1 MSAQL
6 WISDVKKVFKSQ
18 EDIESKLMRFKNISV
33 LGTIVNVEFSP
44 NLYEG
49 SNDKR
54 PVVYQLDDGTG
65 VMKIVHFIHDKVA
78 RQRRTIDLDQCHG
91 PLQDGVANH
100 CLING
105 PLKAGDTVHVKGVP
119 HIDDQRRRTGV
130 VPEEGHETT
139 ASKTIILKAYAVRLL
154 VDPNDEIERMFLVD
168 KLRKSEIYSH
178 LFSA

>member
-6 WISDVKKVFKSQ
+6 WVSDVFKVFKSQ
-18 EDIESKLMRFKNISV
+18 EDIDKKLVKFKNISV
-33 LGTIVNVEFSP
+33 LGTIVNVEMSP

-54 PVVYQLDDGTG
+54 PVVYQVDDGTG
-65 VMKIVHFIHDKVA
+65 VIRVVYFIHDKVA
-78 RQRRTIDLDQCHG
+78 RQRKTIDLDQCQG
-91 PLQDGVANH
+91 PLRDGVANQ

-105 PLKAGDTVHVKGVP
+105 PLKAGATVHVKGVP
-119 HIDDQRRRTGV
+119 HIDDQRRRTTV
-130 VPEEGHETT
+130 VLEDDCETT
-139 ASKTIILKAYAVRLL
+139 SNTTIKAYAVRLL

-168 KLRKSEIYSH
+168 KLRKSELYSH